1 VSRVVERQVHK
12 STPDKQKDYRNRIRD
27 THDQLNLY
35 LPKDAKRMLIEI
47 TKVKKL
53 TQAAEVIEFL
63 VKSYYD
69 GLKFDD
75 SEE

>member
-1 VSRVVERQVHK
+1 MRE
-12 STPDKQKDYRNRIRD
+12 

-53 TQAAEVIEFL
+53 TQAEVIEFL

>member
-1 VSRVVERQVHK
+1 MSRVVERQVHK
-12 STPDKQKDYRNRIRD
+12 SNLDKQKDYRNRIRD

-53 TQAAEVIEFL
+53 TQAEIIEFL

>member
-1 VSRVVERQVHK
+1 MGFRLTS
-12 STPDKQKDYRNRIRD
+12 PIRE

-53 TQAAEVIEFL
+53 TQAEVIEFL

>member
-1 VSRVVERQVHK
+1 MSRVVERQVYK
-12 STPDKQKDYRNRIRD
+12 SNLDKQKDYRNRIRD

-53 TQAAEVIEFL
+53 TQAEVIEFL

>member
-1 VSRVVERQVHK
+1 MAQGTESLGCHFAL
-12 STPDKQKDYRNRIRD
+12 SRNRP
-27 THDQLNLY
+27 QLNLY

-53 TQAAEVIEFL
+53 TQAEVIEFL

>member
-1 VSRVVERQVHK
+1 DSSKPTCRQ
-12 STPDKQKDYRNRIRD
+12 NRCCKNGSDHRFRFLRRP
-27 THDQLNLY
+27 QLNLY

-53 TQAAEVIEFL
+53 TQAEVIEFL